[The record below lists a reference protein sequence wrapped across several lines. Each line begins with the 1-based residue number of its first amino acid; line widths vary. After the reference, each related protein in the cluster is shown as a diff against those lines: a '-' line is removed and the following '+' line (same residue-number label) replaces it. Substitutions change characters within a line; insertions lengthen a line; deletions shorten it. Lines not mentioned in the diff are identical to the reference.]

1 MALARISQDKLAAK
15 ESERK
20 EAAQIRDE
28 RQAKLDQMQFDRDIE
43 LEKLRNA
50 RKAESEANALE
61 RLRFNQ
67 SRIQA
72 KVEKFPNQV
81 KALEIFRTEV
91 QDNLTDQEE
100 KIQAA
105 VMLNVEEKAFLFIQ
119 LPEDMRWDWLK
130 KEIKMK

>member
-15 ESERK
+15 ESE
-20 EAAQIRDE
+20 Q
-28 RQAKLDQMQFDRDIE
+28 
-43 LEKLRNA
+43 
-50 RKAESEANALE
+50 AESEANALE